1 MSIKRNTLWNLFG
14 SAAPMVI
21 GFASIPY
28 IYQQIGIERIGVL
41 TLIWALIGYFSIFDF
56 GLGRAIT
63 QRIASRASHQT
74 EKQKSITATTGVFL
88 TLLIGIVGSLV
99 GFAAI
104 EWGGVS
110 WINSAK
116 NLNQE
121 IYSSLLL
128 ACLAIPATTA
138 TAGLRGIL
146 EGEQRFKAINLL
158 KIILGLSNFL
168 GPIASIALFGPR
180 LDYTVGSLVLAR
192 YLILFAHYLIS
203 LKNISNIRDSLS
215 LDESKNLFQFGGWM
229 TLSNIIGPL
238 MVVVD
243 RFLIANFLGAAVVAY
258 YSIPA
263 DFMIRLLVLPAA
275 ITATL
280 FPIFSKDIS
289 EKNYINSKALYKKSM
304 QIIFL
309 LMGGVAAFIIIGA
322 DFGIG
327 IWLGSEFAEKSAV
340 VASVLAVG
348 ILFNSMAQIPHA
360 YIQASGD
367 ARSTALI
374 HVFESAFYIPTLL
387 FLMHLHG
394 ILGASIAWML
404 RALLDLVLLNAR
416 AMRKNS

>member
-1 MSIKRNTLWNLFG
+1 MSIKKNTLWNLFG

-28 IYQQIGIERIGVL
+28 IYQKIGIERIGVL

-63 QRIASRASHQT
+63 QRIASQASNQT
-74 EKQKSITATTGVFL
+74 EKQKKTTATTGVFL
-88 TLLIGIVGSLV
+88 TLLIGVVGSLA

-104 EWGGVS
+104 ELCGVS
-110 WINSAK
+110 WINSSQR
-116 NLNQE
+116 LNQE

-128 ACLAIPATTA
+128 ACIAIPATTT

-146 EGEQRFKAINLL
+146 EGEQRFKAINIL
-158 KIILGLSNFL
+158 KLFLGLSNFL

-180 LDYTVGSLVLAR
+180 LDYAVGSLVSAR
-192 YLILFAHYLIS
+192 YFILAAHYLITTS
-203 LKNISNIRDSLS
+203 HVSNIRGNLS
-215 LDESKNLFQFGGWM
+215 REESRHLFRFGGWT

-243 RFLIANFLGAAVVAY
+243 RFLITNFLGAAVVAY
-258 YSIPA
+258 YTIPA

-275 ITATL
+275 ITTTL
-280 FPIFSKDIS
+280 FPIFSKYIS
-289 EKNYINSKALYKKSM
+289 EKNYANSKILYKKSM

-309 LMGGVAAFIIIGA
+309 MMGGVAAMIVIGA
-322 DFGIG
+322 EFGIR
-327 IWLGSEFAEKSAV
+327 IWLGSEFAEKSAA
-340 VASVLAVG
+340 VASVLAIG
-348 ILFNSMAQIPHA
+348 ILFNSLAQIPHA

-374 HVFESAFYIPTLL
+374 HVFEVVLYIPTLL
-387 FLMHLHG
+387 LLMQMKG
-394 ILGASIAWML
+394 ILGAAMAWML
-404 RALLDLVLLNAR
+404 RALLDLILLHAR
-416 AMRKNS
+416 AMRVKS